1 MCVQKLDAIA
11 SVTGRELVG
20 AGRRD
25 GRRRLDSMSTDS
37 AAGTS
42 IAPTRR
48 GATRWVF
55 FIKVLRLLVAD
66 APVEASEVY
75 RIFWMGVGVVNG
87 VYAANICWSC
97 DQACVI
103 PTGAR
108 VVYGYDGA

>member
-1 MCVQKLDAIA
+1 AL
-11 SVTGRELVG
+11 G
-20 AGRRD
+20 A
-25 GRRRLDSMSTDS
+25 DS